1 MKILILGATGSL
13 GSYVIEELLKEE
25 GAQLRLYAR
34 NPAKVEKFKNER
46 AQIVR
51 GDVLDEG
58 ALKDA
63 LDGVDAVYAGLAGEL
78 EAMAQTLVAAMD
90 AKGVKRLVWISS
102 YGIYG
107 EAGRGSMPPSGYVIS
122 AAVVEGSGL
131 DYMIIRPQWFS
142 GADEIDYETTSW
154 NKKERFK
161 NPDAKISRRLIA
173 NLVARCVFENFG
185 IRDSIG
191 INKPAR

>member
-13 GSYVIEELLKEE
+13 GRYVIDELLKEK
-25 GAQLRLYAR
+25 GTQLRLYAR
-34 NPAKVEKFKNER
+34 NPAKVEKFNEGR
-46 AQIVR
+46 VQIVR

-78 EAMAQTLVAAMD
+78 EAMARALVAAMG

-107 EAGRGSMPPSGYVIS
+107 EAGRGSMPPSGYVNS
-122 AAVVEGSGL
+122 AAIIEGSGL
-131 DYMIIRPQWFS
+131 DYTIIRPQWFS

-161 NPDAKISRRLIA
+161 NPDAKISRRSIA

>member
-13 GSYVIEELLKEE
+13 DSYVIEELLKEE
-25 GAQLRLYAR
+25 GTQLRLYAR
-34 NPAKVEKFKNER
+34 NPAKVEKFNEGR
-46 AQIVR
+46 VQIVR

-78 EAMAQTLVAAMD
+78 EAMARMLVAAMD

-131 DYMIIRPQWFS
+131 DYTIIRPQWFS

-161 NPDAKISRRLIA
+161 NPDAKISRRSIA
-173 NLVARCVFENFG
+173 NLVARCIFESFG

>member
-1 MKILILGATGSL
+1 M
-13 GSYVIEELLKEE
+13 
-25 GAQLRLYAR
+25 
-34 NPAKVEKFKNER
+34 
-46 AQIVR
+46 
-51 GDVLDEG
+51 LDEG
-58 ALKDA
+58 TLKDA

-131 DYMIIRPQWFS
+131 DYTIIRPQWFS

-161 NPDAKISRRLIA
+161 NPDAKISRRSIA
-173 NLVARCVFENFG
+173 NLVARCIFESFG

>member
-13 GSYVIEELLKEE
+13 GRYVIDELLKE
-25 GAQLRLYAR
+25 QSVKLMLYVR
-34 NPAKVEKFKNER
+34 NPAKVEKFNEGR
-46 AQIVR
+46 VQIVR

-78 EAMAQTLVAAMD
+78 EAMARTLVTAMD

-131 DYMIIRPQWFS
+131 DYTIIRPQWFS

-161 NPDAKISRRLIA
+161 NPDAKISRRSIA
-173 NLVARCVFENFG
+173 NLVARCIFESFG

>member
-13 GSYVIEELLKEE
+13 GRYVIDELLKE
-25 GAQLRLYAR
+25 QSVKLMLYVR
-34 NPAKVEKFKNER
+34 NPAKVEKFKSDRVEV
-46 AQIVR
+46 IK

-78 EAMAQTLVAAMD
+78 EAMARTLVAAMD

-131 DYMIIRPQWFS
+131 DYTIIRPQWFS
-142 GADEIDYETTSW
+142 GADEIDYETTSR

-161 NPDAKISRRLIA
+161 NLDAKISRRSIA
-173 NLVARCVFENFG
+173 NLVARCIFESFG

>member
-1 MKILILGATGSL
+1 MQILVLGGTGSL
-13 GSYVIEELLKEE
+13 GSYVIEALLKDEN
-25 GAQLRLYAR
+25 ASLRLYGR
-34 NPAKVEKFKNER
+34 KPAKLEKYKSNHVEIIK
-46 AQIVR
+46 

-78 EAMAQTLVAAMD
+78 EAMARTLVAVMG

-107 EAGRGSMPPSGYVIS
+107 EAGRGSMPPSGYVSS
-122 AAVVEGSGL
+122 AAIIEDSGL
-131 DYMIIRPQWFS
+131 DYTIIRPQWFS

-161 NPDAKISRRLIA
+161 NPDAKISRRSIA
-173 NLVARCVFENFG
+173 NLVACCIFENFG